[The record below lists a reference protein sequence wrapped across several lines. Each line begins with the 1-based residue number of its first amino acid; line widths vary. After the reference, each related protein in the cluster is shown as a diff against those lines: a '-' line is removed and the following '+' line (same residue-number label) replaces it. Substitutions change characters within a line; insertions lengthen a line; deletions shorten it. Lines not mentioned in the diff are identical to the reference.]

1 MNRAR
6 RVPVFFG
13 GVSIVAIAFFT
24 PFPTDDF
31 IGGNNAEATQPPP
44 PPTYYELTVSKS
56 GGDSSCEVRILS
68 PEVGDWTSTSD
79 SDIFIAGSEYE
90 PEWQMICPSNYRF
103 SHWESNDENL
113 HGCEEHH
120 GPPISTLTQDTVA
133 IAVFERIVPDSEST
147 TWHDHYTQN
156 PHLGDMYWHQV
167 SSSSNP
173 TRSFA
178 GLVINEDFL
187 IAEMDTSGCS
197 MTLSEGEKLQFQSSW
212 DSDWRIDGSNYR
224 AELIGQPPDDKYDAH
239 GFNPN
244 ISSSPWSQIQTNEV
258 FRLTQRMR
266 VKGCPSV
273 NNQGPWFA
281 THAIEF
287 KAIYDV
293 QHNRMEVFVKKS
305 GVQGTGDPSF

>member
-1 MNRAR
+1 MNRAKR
-6 RVPVFFG
+6 ISIFFS
-13 GVSIVAIAFFT
+13 GVSIVSVAFFT
-24 PFPTDDF
+24 PFPSDDF
-31 IGGNNAEATQPPP
+31 IGGNRAEATQPPP

-79 SDIFIAGSEYE
+79 ADIFIAGSEYE
-90 PEWQMICPSNYRF
+90 PEWQVICPSNYRF

-156 PHLGDMYWHQV
+156 PHWGDMYWHQV

-187 IAEMDTSGCS
+187 IAEMDTSDCS
-197 MTLSEGEKLQFQSSW
+197 MTLTQEQKEGFQNSW
-212 DSDWRIDGSNYR
+212 DSDSLIDSNNYR
-224 AELIGQPPDDKYDAH
+224 KELNGDPPPHRYDSH
-239 GFNPN
+239 GFNPDAA
-244 ISSSPWSQIQTNEV
+244 PWNQIQSDEV

-266 VKGCPSV
+266 AKGCPST

-281 THAIEF
+281 THSIHF
-287 KAIYDV
+287 KVIY
-293 QHNRMEVFVKKS
+293 NTELAKREVFVKKS